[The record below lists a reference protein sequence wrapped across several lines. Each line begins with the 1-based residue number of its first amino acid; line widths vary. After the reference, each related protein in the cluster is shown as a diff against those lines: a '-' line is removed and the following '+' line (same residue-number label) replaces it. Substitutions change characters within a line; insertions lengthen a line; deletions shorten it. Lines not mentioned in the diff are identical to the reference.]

1 MTDVDRTDTTPAI
14 PEDVQPGKS
23 IQAQRWNEL
32 YNLARLISSTEIVPK
47 PLRGRPDAI
56 FAVMAS
62 AEERGISPLTG
73 LQNIDLIDGRPAPSA
88 MLQRSMILHAG
99 HVLVWRRA
107 DHEAAILY
115 GRRRDT
121 GSDFEAVFTI
131 DDAKA
136 MKLTGKGNW
145 ATMPRAMLMA
155 RVTSLL
161 GRMLF
166 ADVLLGMA
174 YTPEEL
180 GQVGPYAAID
190 LEYDPDQDRH
200 LLVDEETGEIM
211 NAQDED
217 DARDLRDDDRREH
230 VLQADIL
237 DAEDEQDAAW
247 LRAAKGEPGADDQE
261 LEPLIEGQFDRD
273 EPYG

>member
-1 MTDVDRTDTTPAI
+1 M
-14 PEDVQPGKS
+14 
-23 IQAQRWNEL
+23 
-32 YNLARLISSTEIVPK
+32 VPK
-47 PLRGRPDAI
+47 PLRDRPDAI
-56 FAVMAS
+56 FAIMVAG
-62 AEERGISPLTG
+62 EERGVSPMTA
-73 LQNIDLIDGRPAPSA
+73 LQNIDLIEGRPSPSA
-88 MLQRSMILHAG
+88 MLQRSMILNRG
-99 HVLVWRRA
+99 HLLVWRHADNQRA
-107 DHEAAILY
+107 VLY

-155 RVTSLL
+155 RVTSLF

-166 ADVLLGMA
+166 ADVLLGME

-180 GQVGPYAAID
+180 GQVGPYSAID
-190 LEYDPDQDRH
+190 LDYDPDQDRH
-200 LLVDEETGEIM
+200 VMVDPETGEIM

-230 VLQADIL
+230 ILQADIL
-237 DAEDEQDAAW
+237 DAEDAQDATW
-247 LRAAKGEPGADDQE
+247 LRAAKGQPVDEEAVEDN
-261 LEPLIEGQFDRD
+261 PLIEGQFDID
-273 EPYG
+273 EPRG